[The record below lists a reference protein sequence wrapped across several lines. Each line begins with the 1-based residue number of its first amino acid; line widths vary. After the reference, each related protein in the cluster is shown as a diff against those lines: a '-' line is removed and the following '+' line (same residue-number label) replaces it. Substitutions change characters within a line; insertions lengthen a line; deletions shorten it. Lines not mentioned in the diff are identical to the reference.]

1 MAGKTK
7 QSEPKMRLD
16 LRAKMYIV
24 LVICSLMLLA
34 SVGVAFFPGGRVR
47 KQRGRRFRLC
57 RRA

>member
-34 SVGVAFFPGGRVR
+34 SVGVAFFLVGGVR
-47 KQRGRRFRLC
+47 EAARTPLPTLP
-57 RRA
+57 

>member
-34 SVGVAFFPGGRVR
+34 SVGCLLYTSRCV
-47 KQRGRRFRLC
+47 
-57 RRA
+57 

>member
-34 SVGVAFFPGGRVR
+34 SVGVAFSWWAGSEAARTP
-47 KQRGRRFRLC
+47 LPTLP
-57 RRA
+57 